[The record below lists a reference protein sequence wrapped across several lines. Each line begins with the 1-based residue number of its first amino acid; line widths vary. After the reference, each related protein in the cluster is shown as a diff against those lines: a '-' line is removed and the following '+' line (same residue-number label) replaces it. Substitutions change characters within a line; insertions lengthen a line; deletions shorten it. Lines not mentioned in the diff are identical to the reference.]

1 MDESIFWKI
10 NRAVVA
16 FAKWLFF
23 TLALWLLT
31 SIAIISIVAV
41 ADIASGVMGPVGGW
55 LVALSLLLSGAT
67 AYLFTRY

>member
-1 MDESIFWKI
+1 
-10 NRAVVA
+10 VA